1 MIHPLCKKCTHTCKQ
16 ETIVKIIH
24 CPKFQKRLS
33 DTEFKGLVDELDT
46 METEAGE
53 LRKRARRLIQK
64 ALAEEKYPAENDE

>member
-1 MIHPLCKKCTHTCKQ
+1 MIHPLCKKCTRSCKQ
-16 ETIVKIIH
+16 ETTVKIVH

-33 DTEFKGLVDELDT
+33 DTEFMSLVDELDA

-64 ALAEEKYPAENDE
+64 ALSEENYPAENDE